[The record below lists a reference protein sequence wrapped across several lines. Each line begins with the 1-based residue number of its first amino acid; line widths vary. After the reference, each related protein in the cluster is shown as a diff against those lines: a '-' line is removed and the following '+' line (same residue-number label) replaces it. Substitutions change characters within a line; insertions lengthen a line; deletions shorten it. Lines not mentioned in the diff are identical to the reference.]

1 MGRKRKNTGLGDT
14 IANVT
19 KAIGVEPCE
28 GCNKRKNLLNVLF
41 PFNTPLPM
49 TEEEKEQFKSILER
63 ENQKLL
69 TAEQINVVFRIFERT
84 FKIKIENYP
93 ACGSSVINA
102 TIKKLTKL
110 YNYESS
116 K

>member
-19 KAIGVEPCE
+19 KAIGIEPCE

-41 PFNTPLPM
+41 PFNTPSPM

-69 TAEQINVVFRIFERT
+69 TAEQIDIIFKIFERT
-84 FKIKIENYP
+84 FKVKIENCP

-110 YNYESS
+110 YSYES
-116 K
+116 